1 MDVLALY
8 GLLVLTTLP
17 PLIPNSALLV
27 TTGVLASRGEVFLPS
42 SC

>member
-17 PLIPNSALLV
+17 PLVPNSALLV
-27 TTGVLASRGEVFLPS
+27 TTGVLAARGEVFLP
-42 SC
+42 